1 MGAVRSAECERA
13 RLWVSVGID
22 GELSELE
29 RASLRSHVGGC
40 AACAEFQQEAAA
52 LTRELRAAPRFPVSI
67 AAGAGSGSTAVVE
80 LSRRRRTTVR
90 ALQACAAAA
99 AVAVAAGL
107 GSLVGTVSSP
117 GSPTT
122 ATSAKTGGG
131 NRGAVIDR
139 GIVAMAP
146 GDKLPASRIRPS
158 VPV

>member
-1 MGAVRSAECERA
+1 MGAVQSAECERA

-29 RASLRSHVGGC
+29 RASLRSHIGRC
-40 AACAEFQQEAAA
+40 AACAEFQKEAAA
-52 LTRELRAAPRFPVSI
+52 LTRELRAAPRLPVSI
-67 AAGAGSGSTAVVE
+67 AVGVDSGSTVVVE
-80 LSRRRRTTVR
+80 LSRRRRATVR

-107 GSLVGTVSSP
+107 GSLVGSVSSP
-117 GSPTT
+117 GPAT

>member
-1 MGAVRSAECERA
+1 MGAVQSAECERA

-29 RASLRSHVGGC
+29 RASLRSHVGRC

-52 LTRELRAAPRFPVSI
+52 LTRELRAAPRLPVSI
-67 AAGAGSGSTAVVE
+67 AVGVDSGSTVVVE
-80 LSRRRRTTVR
+80 LSRRRRATVR

-107 GSLVGTVSSP
+107 GSLVGSVSSP
-117 GSPTT
+117 GPTT

-139 GIVAMAP
+139 GIVAMSP